1 MIVILY
7 KTGLSCL
14 CCTQQELNH
23 LLTRFVK
30 WWLGSES
37 VTAGTFYWNTE
48 KKSDFIVESATS
60 DKGQIAKF
68 TNVQL
73 SCIFVTDD
81 TFKHLDLVKQGW
93 NFDTM
98 AAITTEMSVVTV
110 TANYSDNTSIAYQE
124 SGRDE
129 NLAKIEILVQAV
141 IFALAVVGNSLV
153 LLVLIC
159 R

>member
-1 MIVILY
+1 
-7 KTGLSCL
+7 
-14 CCTQQELNH
+14 
-23 LLTRFVK
+23 
-30 WWLGSES
+30 
-37 VTAGTFYWNTE
+37 
-48 KKSDFIVESATS
+48 
-60 DKGQIAKF
+60 
-68 TNVQL
+68 
-73 SCIFVTDD
+73 
-81 TFKHLDLVKQGW
+81 
-93 NFDTM
+93 M